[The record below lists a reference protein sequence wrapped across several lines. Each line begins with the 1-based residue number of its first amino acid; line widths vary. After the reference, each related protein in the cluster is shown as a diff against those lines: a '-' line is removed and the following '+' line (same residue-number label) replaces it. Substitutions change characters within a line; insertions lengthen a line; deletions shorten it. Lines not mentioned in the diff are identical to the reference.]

1 MSQSIIEQGSPEWHA
16 MRCGKVTAS
25 RVADVIRKTK
35 TGVSASR
42 ERYMGELIAER
53 LTGVVQDGFKSAD
66 MQWGNDT
73 EDQARTA
80 YSFMRDVDLVPI
92 DFVDHPTIPMSGA
105 SPDRL
110 VGSSA
115 SGPDVY
121 GLVEIKCPATHTHIG
136 TLISETI
143 PTDYVTQ
150 MQWQLACTGRRW
162 CDFVSFDPRMPPNMQ
177 LFVRRVLRDADR
189 IAELEAAVIE
199 FQSEI
204 DARLEK
210 LVSKYRAEAA

>member
-1 MSQSIIEQGSPEWHA
+1 MVEQGTPEWHA

-25 RVADVIRKTK
+25 RVADVMRKTK

-42 ERYMGELIAER
+42 ERYMGELIAQR
-53 LTGVVQDGFKSAD
+53 LTGVVPDGFKSAD

-73 EDQARTA
+73 EDMARTA
-80 YSFMRDVDLVPI
+80 YSFHRDVDLVPI
-92 DFVDHPTIPMSGA
+92 DFVNHPTIPMSGA

-115 SGPDVY
+115 SGPEAY

-143 PTDYVTQ
+143 PADYVTQ

-162 CDFVSFDPRMPPNMQ
+162 CDFVSFDPRMPADMQ
-177 LFVRRVLRDADR
+177 LFISRVHRDDR
-189 IAELEAAVIE
+189 IIAELEAGVIAFLSDLDRRIE
-199 FQSEI
+199 
-204 DARLEK
+204 ALTT
-210 LVSKYRAEAA
+210 KYRAVAA

>member
-162 CDFVSFDPRMPPNMQ
+162 CDSFPSIQECLPICNC
-177 LFVRRVLRDADR
+177 LFAVFSVTP
-189 IAELEAAVIE
+189 IA
-199 FQSEI
+199 
-204 DARLEK
+204 
-210 LVSKYRAEAA
+210 